1 MKMQGQALLRG
12 GPALAVCSK
21 QAQNKNDKISQFF
34 TKKRQF
40 LTVEKKRREEEV

>member
-12 GPALAVCSK
+12 GPALVARLK
-21 QAQNKNDKISQFF
+21 QLKTKKDKILQFF

-40 LTVEKKRREEEV
+40 LTVKKKRREEEV